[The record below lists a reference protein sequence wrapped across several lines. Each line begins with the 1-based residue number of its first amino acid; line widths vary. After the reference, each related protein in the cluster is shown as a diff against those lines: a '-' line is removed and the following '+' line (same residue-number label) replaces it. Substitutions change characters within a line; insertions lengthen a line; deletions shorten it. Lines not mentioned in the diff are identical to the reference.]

1 MKTTNFHHYFFMPI
15 ELIILLFVTG
25 ILGGFLAGLTGVG
38 GNMIFIP
45 VLDFVLQ
52 QMGLNV
58 DKEWLVK
65 AIIANS
71 LCITVCTGS
80 LVSFRQYK
88 MGNYFPKEILL
99 TAFLGIITS
108 LSMSYFI
115 KTGNWYSKET
125 FNYVFICML
134 IPFIIKLLSDINKEN
149 KQALQLDLTNISTE
163 KTTENPQNNLPKNA
177 IKDRSFLITGAFVGM
192 ITALS
197 GLGGGILMIPMF
209 TDILKMPIK
218 KASAI
223 SSGVIPLL
231 SFPICM
237 MYLFFSG
244 IPSKNAFQIG
254 YVDIRLILPI
264 VLGAVFSTQW
274 GVKAAQKTS
283 PKVIRMVFASLVI
296 VIFVKMAYEI
306 SR

>member
-1 MKTTNFHHYFFMPI
+1 MPI
-15 ELIILLFVTG
+15 ELIILLFLTG
-25 ILGGFLAGLTGVG
+25 IMGGFLAGLTGVG

-52 QMGLNV
+52 QMSIDI
-58 DKEWLVK
+58 DKEFLVK

-99 TAFLGIITS
+99 TAFLGLITS

-115 KTGNWYSKET
+115 KIGSWYSKET

-134 IPFIIKLLSDINKEN
+134 IPFIIKLLSDINKEK
-149 KQALQLDLTNISTE
+149 KQELQLDLANISTE
-163 KTTENPQNNLPKNA
+163 KNEIKNS
-177 IKDRSFLITGAFVGM
+177 SFLITGAFVGI

-231 SFPICM
+231 SFPICV
-237 MYLFFSG
+237 MYLFFSD
-244 IPSKNAFQIG
+244 IPSKSAFQIG

-264 VLGAVFSTQW
+264 VFGAVFSTQW

-283 PKVIRMVFASLVI
+283 PKVIKIVFVALVM
-296 VIFVKMAYEI
+296 VIFTKMAYEI
-306 SR
+306 AK

>member
-1 MKTTNFHHYFFMPI
+1 MPI
-15 ELIILLFVTG
+15 ELIILLFLTG

-45 VLDFVLQ
+45 ILDFVLQ
-52 QMGLNV
+52 QMGLNT
-58 DKEWLVK
+58 DKELLVK
-65 AIIANS
+65 IIIANS

-99 TAFLGIITS
+99 TASFGIITS
-108 LSMSYFI
+108 LSMSYLI

-149 KQALQLDLTNISTE
+149 KQILE
-163 KTTENPQNNLPKNA
+163 KTTENLQNNLPKNE

-209 TDILKMPIK
+209 TDILKIPIK

-237 MYLFFSG
+237 MYLFFSD
-244 IPSKNAFQIG
+244 IPSKSAFQIG

-264 VLGAVFSTQW
+264 VFGAVFSTQW

-283 PKVIRMVFASLVI
+283 PKVIRIVFASLVMI
-296 VIFVKMAYEI
+296 IFAKMVYEI
-306 SR
+306 SK

>member
-1 MKTTNFHHYFFMPI
+1 MPI
-15 ELIILLFVTG
+15 ELIILLFLTG

-45 VLDFVLQ
+45 ILDFVLQ
-52 QMGLNV
+52 QMGLGM

-88 MGNYFPKEILL
+88 AGNYFPKEILL
-99 TAFLGIITS
+99 TASLGIITS

-115 KTGNWYSKET
+115 RTGTWYSKET

-134 IPFIIKLLSDINKEN
+134 IPFVIKMLADIGKEK
-149 KQALQLDLTNISTE
+149 KQDVALGLKPAFTNISTE
-163 KTTENPQNNLPKNA
+163 KPQENNIKNSA
-177 IKDRSFLITGAFVGM
+177 FLITGAFVGM

-209 TDILKMPIK
+209 TDILKIPIK

-223 SSGVIPLL
+223 SSGVVPIL

-237 MYLFFSG
+237 MYLFFSDVA
-244 IPSKNAFQIG
+244 SKSPFQFG

-264 VLGAVFSTQW
+264 VFGAVFSTNW

-283 PKVIRMVFASLVI
+283 PAVIKMVFASLVMI
-296 VIFVKMAYEI
+296 IFVKMAYEI
-306 SR
+306 SKSW

>member
-1 MKTTNFHHYFFMPI
+1 MPI
-15 ELIILLFVTG
+15 ELIILLFLTG

-52 QMGLNV
+52 QMGLNT
-58 DKEWLVK
+58 DKELLVK
-65 AIIANS
+65 IIIANS

-108 LSMSYFI
+108 LSMSYLI

-149 KQALQLDLTNISTE
+149 KQTLQLGLTDIATE
-163 KTTENPQNNLPKNA
+163 KTQNNSPKNE
-177 IKDRSFLITGAFVGM
+177 IKDSSFLITGAFVGM

-209 TDILKMPIK
+209 TDILKIPIK

-237 MYLFFSG
+237 MYLFFSD
-244 IPSKNAFQIG
+244 IPSKNIFQIG

-283 PKVIRMVFASLVI
+283 PKVIRIVFASLVM
-296 VIFVKMAYEI
+296 VIFLKMAYEI
-306 SR
+306 SHS

>member
-1 MKTTNFHHYFFMPI
+1 MPI
-15 ELIILLFVTG
+15 ELIILLFLTG

-52 QMGLNV
+52 QMGFNA
-58 DKEWLVK
+58 DKEFLVK
-65 AIIANS
+65 VIIANS

-108 LSMSYFI
+108 LSMSYLI
-115 KTGNWYSKET
+115 KTGNWYSKEI

-149 KQALQLDLTNISTE
+149 KQSLQLDLTNIPTE
-163 KTTENPQNNLPKNA
+163 KNPQKNE
-177 IKDRSFLITGAFVGM
+177 IKDSSFLITGAFVGM

-231 SFPICM
+231 SLPICM
-237 MYLFFSG
+237 MYLFFSD
-244 IPSKNAFQIG
+244 IPSKSAFQVG

-274 GVKAAQKTS
+274 GVKTAQKTS
-283 PKVIRMVFASLVI
+283 PKVIRMVFASLVM

-306 SR
+306 SRY

>member
-1 MKTTNFHHYFFMPI
+1 MPI
-15 ELIILLFVTG
+15 ELIILLFLTG

-45 VLDFVLQ
+45 ILDFVLQ
-52 QMGLNV
+52 QMGLNT
-58 DKEWLVK
+58 DKELLVK
-65 AIIANS
+65 IIIANS

-99 TAFLGIITS
+99 TTFLGIITS
-108 LSMSYFI
+108 LSMSYLI

-149 KQALQLDLTNISTE
+149 KQTLQLDLTNISTE
-163 KTTENPQNNLPKNA
+163 KSIENLQNNLPKNE
-177 IKDRSFLITGAFVGM
+177 IKDLSFLITGAFVGM

-209 TDILKMPIK
+209 TDILKIPIK

-237 MYLFFSG
+237 MYLFFSD
-244 IPSKNAFQIG
+244 IPSKSVFQIG

-264 VLGAVFSTQW
+264 VFGAVFSTQW

-283 PKVIRMVFASLVI
+283 PKVIRIVFASLVMI
-296 VIFVKMAYEI
+296 IFAKMVYEI
-306 SR
+306 SK

>member
-1 MKTTNFHHYFFMPI
+1 MPI
-15 ELIILLFVTG
+15 ELIILLFLTG

-52 QMGLNV
+52 QMGLNT
-58 DKEWLVK
+58 DKELLVK
-65 AIIANS
+65 IIIANS

-108 LSMSYFI
+108 LSMSYLI

-149 KQALQLDLTNISTE
+149 K
-163 KTTENPQNNLPKNA
+163 KHYNL
-177 IKDRSFLITGAFVGM
+177 I
-192 ITALS
+192 
-197 GLGGGILMIPMF
+197 
-209 TDILKMPIK
+209 
-218 KASAI
+218 
-223 SSGVIPLL
+223 
-231 SFPICM
+231 
-237 MYLFFSG
+237 
-244 IPSKNAFQIG
+244 
-254 YVDIRLILPI
+254 
-264 VLGAVFSTQW
+264 
-274 GVKAAQKTS
+274 
-283 PKVIRMVFASLVI
+283 
-296 VIFVKMAYEI
+296 
-306 SR
+306 